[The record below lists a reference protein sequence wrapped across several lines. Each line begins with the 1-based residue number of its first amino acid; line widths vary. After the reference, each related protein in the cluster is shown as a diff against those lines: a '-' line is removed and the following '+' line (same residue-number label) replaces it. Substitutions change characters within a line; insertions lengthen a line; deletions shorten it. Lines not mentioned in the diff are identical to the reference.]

1 MNDIVQQLCALSGQ
15 VGRCDVSWWL
25 RLKLLWA
32 ESLVVSTMKGDHTET
47 YKSFAW
53 DAVDAIREYREM
65 YYSEPQP

>member
-1 MNDIVQQLCALSGQ
+1 M
-15 VGRCDVSWWL
+15 SWWP

-32 ESLVVSTMKGDHTET
+32 ELLVVSTMKGDHTET

-53 DAVDAIREYREM
+53 DAADAIREYREM